1 MARFNTDTME
11 ALMQPVMDYAK
22 ELSNADRIRL
32 AAYLLGSVNCAQ
44 QYATISADAMYHAM
58 EETMLF
64 EHVERDNNMDPGYH
78 LHNMLDNMAAD
89 FDTLAKI
96 VAECEAEEVV

>member
-11 ALMQPVMDYAK
+11 ALMGPVMDYAK

-44 QYATISADAMYHAM
+44 QYATISEDAMWQAQD
-58 EETMLF
+58 ETNLF
-64 EHVERDNNMDPGYH
+64 NHVESDDPMDPGYH
-78 LHNMLDNMAAD
+78 LHNMLENMAD
-89 FDTLAKI
+89 EFDTLADCMDSET
-96 VAECEAEEVV
+96 V

>member
-44 QYATISADAMYHAM
+44 QYATISADAMWHAQ

-64 EHVERDNNMDPGYH
+64 NDIERDDPMDPGYH
-78 LHNMLDNMAAD
+78 LHNMLENMAD
-89 FDTLAKI
+89 EFETLADCMDSET
-96 VAECEAEEVV
+96 V